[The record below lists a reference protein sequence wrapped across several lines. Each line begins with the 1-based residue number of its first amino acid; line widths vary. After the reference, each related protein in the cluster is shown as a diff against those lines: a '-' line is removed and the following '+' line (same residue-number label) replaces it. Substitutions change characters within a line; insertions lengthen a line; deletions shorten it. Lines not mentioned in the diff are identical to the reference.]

1 MPLAPLTPQAQMYSA
16 TFTFAKGEYDD
27 EFHRLDQAIAEVARA
42 IPGYLGEEAWE
53 NPSNGLISTVYYWET
68 LAALQQL
75 VEHPTHIAAKQQ
87 QAKWISG
94 YHIVI
99 AQVIRS
105 YGDGGVAHP
114 LATGP
119 GADPSTPG

>member
-1 MPLAPLTPQAQMYSA
+1 MTTTA
-16 TFTFAKGEYDD
+16 
-27 EFHRLDQAIAEVARA
+27 
-42 IPGYLGEEAWE
+42 GYLGEEAWE

-75 VEHPTHIAAKQQ
+75 VEHPTHLAAKQK

-105 YGDGGVAHP
+105 YGDP
-114 LATGP
+114 LRQNSCRFQFRSG
-119 GADPSTPG
+119 